1 MDNLKYDLR
10 KHVIFSKAL
19 IDKKYKE
26 LYSMYDEDLAMTFA
40 YLHCELNKLLELM
53 NNKADKGRYPA
64 EKSRK
69 LIEIIDNESKL
80 EETLSNTKYS
90 FNLNSK
96 YDRCLKDCSKFLKK
110 SYGSKIP
117 KEYNKIKLIDNA
129 PIFTMKNLS
138 YLSSLLLKL
147 VSKKIIGKGAYATVY
162 SFIDP
167 ISQEKYAEKKLN
179 RGANEKELERFK
191 LEYSMMKSLSNYHI
205 LKVYSYNDEDNS
217 YIMEYC
223 NYTLRKYI
231 DTYNGNPSL
240 NFELRKDIA
249 LQFLCGME
257 YIYSKHLLHRDICP
271 NNVLIKE
278 YDNNSLIIKISDFGL
293 VKNKDL
299 NLTTTSSSMKGTII
313 DPTLTDFKNYDIINE
328 IYSIGYILLYIF
340 TGTTNTSKLER
351 NSELYGIIDKCINN
365 DTSKRFQ
372 NVNEIASRI
381 KKLGEHETIEKKIQI
396 KNNAEQVNQKNET
409 TSEEKADIIL
419 KAMVK
424 DKTSGLLYH
433 IKTLDSD
440 VIETSD
446 GKFLVDILPLSPREK
461 ASWKS
466 ALDKLIN
473 EKLIELTDYKNEIF
487 EVTEKGYKYYDESD
501 FFVQII

>member
-1 MDNLKYDLR
+1 
-10 KHVIFSKAL
+10 
-19 IDKKYKE
+19 
-26 LYSMYDEDLAMTFA
+26 
-40 YLHCELNKLLELM
+40 
-53 NNKADKGRYPA
+53 
-64 EKSRK
+64 
-69 LIEIIDNESKL
+69 
-80 EETLSNTKYS
+80 
-90 FNLNSK
+90 
-96 YDRCLKDCSKFLKK
+96 
-110 SYGSKIP
+110 
-117 KEYNKIKLIDNA
+117 
-129 PIFTMKNLS
+129 
-138 YLSSLLLKL
+138 
-147 VSKKIIGKGAYATVY
+147 
-162 SFIDP
+162 
-167 ISQEKYAEKKLN
+167 
-179 RGANEKELERFK
+179 
-191 LEYSMMKSLSNYHI
+191 
-205 LKVYSYNDEDNS
+205 
-217 YIMEYC
+217 
-223 NYTLRKYI
+223 
-231 DTYNGNPSL
+231 
-240 NFELRKDIA
+240 
-249 LQFLCGME
+249 ME

-473 EKLIELTDYKNEIF
+473 EKLIEPTDYKNEIF